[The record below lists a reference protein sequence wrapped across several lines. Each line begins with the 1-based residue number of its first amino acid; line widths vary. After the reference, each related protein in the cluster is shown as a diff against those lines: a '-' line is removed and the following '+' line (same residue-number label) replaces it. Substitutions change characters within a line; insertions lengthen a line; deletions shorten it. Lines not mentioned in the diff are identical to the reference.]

1 MEEVMEPII
10 ETKNLTHT
18 YVDGQNQEMTALQ
31 GIDLSIAPGE
41 FVAIIGTNGSGK
53 STLARH
59 FNGLL
64 TPTSGHCLVGGLDT
78 AIEENLWTV
87 RQTVGMVFQNPDNQI
102 VAAIVEE
109 DVAFGLENIGVP
121 GPEIRPRVEK
131 ALAAVDMLDYAKRAP
146 HRLSGGQKQRV
157 AIAGVVAMEPDY
169 LIMDE
174 PSAGLDPISRDS
186 IFGQLR
192 KIFEKRKMGVLL
204 ITHSMEEAAQ
214 YASRL
219 LVMSDSRLQL
229 DGPARE
235 LFTHERA
242 KLEALSVDVPE
253 SVKLAEELRQQG
265 LLIEGTPLTKTELIR
280 AIDKA
285 KGWKAC

>member
-1 MEEVMEPII
+1 MSIQVDHISYTYM
-10 ETKNLTHT
+10 THT
-18 YVDGQNQEMTALQ
+18 SLEKKAL
-31 GIDLSIAPGE
+31 DDVTFTLEKGE
-41 FVAIIGTNGSGK
+41 FVALIGHTGSGK
-53 STLARH
+53 STLAEH
-59 FNGLL
+59 LNGLL
-64 TPTSGHCLVGGLDT
+64 HPMAGKVLVDGVDLAAKTPE
-78 AIEENLWTV
+78 AKAARN
-87 RQTVGMVFQNPDNQI
+87 RVGMVFQYPEHQLFAETIYEDIAFGPRNQGKTETE
-102 VAAIVEE
+102 VEE
-109 DVAFGLENIGVP
+109 
-121 GPEIRPRVEK
+121 
-131 ALAAVDMLDYAKRAP
+131 AVRSAMEFVDLDFDNFAQRSP
-146 HRLSGGQKQRV
+146 FQLSGGQMRRV

-219 LVMSDSRLQL
+219 LVMSDSKLQL

-235 LFTHERA
+235 LFTHERE
-242 KLEALSVDVPE
+242 KLESLSVDVPE

-265 LLIEGTPLTKTELIR
+265 LLIEGTPLTKAELIR
-280 AIDKA
+280 AIDKE

>member
-1 MEEVMEPII
+1 MSIQVDHISYTYM
-10 ETKNLTHT
+10 THT
-18 YVDGQNQEMTALQ
+18 SLEKKAL
-31 GIDLSIAPGE
+31 DDVSFTLEKGE
-41 FVAIIGTNGSGK
+41 FVALIGHTGSGK
-53 STLARH
+53 STLAEH
-59 FNGLL
+59 LNGLL
-64 TPTSGHCLVGGLDT
+64 HPMAGKVLVDGVDLAAKTPEAKT
-78 AIEENLWTV
+78 ARN
-87 RQTVGMVFQNPDNQI
+87 RVGMVFQYPEHQLFAETI
-102 VAAIVEE
+102 YE
-109 DVAFGLENIGVP
+109 DIAFGPRNQGKSE
-121 GPEIRPRVEK
+121 PEVEG
-131 ALAAVDMLDYAKRAP
+131 AVRSAMEFVDLDFDTFAQRSP
-146 HRLSGGQKQRV
+146 FQLSGGQMRRV

-169 LIMDE
+169 LIIDE

-235 LFTHERA
+235 LFTHERE
-242 KLEALSVDVPE
+242 KLESLSVDVPE
-253 SVKLAEELRQQG
+253 SVKLAEELRNQG
-265 LLIEGTPLTKTELIR
+265 LPIEGTPLTKEELIR

-285 KGWKAC
+285 KGWKTC

>member
-1 MEEVMEPII
+1 MSIQVDHISYTYM
-10 ETKNLTHT
+10 THT
-18 YVDGQNQEMTALQ
+18 SLEKKAL
-31 GIDLSIAPGE
+31 DDVSFTLEKGE
-41 FVAIIGTNGSGK
+41 FVALIGHTGSGK
-53 STLARH
+53 STLAEH
-59 FNGLL
+59 LNGLL
-64 TPTSGHCLVGGLDT
+64 HPMAGKVLVDGVDLAAKTPEAKT
-78 AIEENLWTV
+78 ARN
-87 RQTVGMVFQNPDNQI
+87 RVGMVFQYPEHQLFAETI
-102 VAAIVEE
+102 YE
-109 DVAFGLENIGVP
+109 DIAFGPRNQGKSE
-121 GPEIRPRVEK
+121 PEVEG
-131 ALAAVDMLDYAKRAP
+131 AVRSAMEFVDLDFDTFAQRSP
-146 HRLSGGQKQRV
+146 FQLSGGQMRRV

-235 LFTHERA
+235 LFTHERE
-242 KLEALSVDVPE
+242 KLESLSVDVPE

-265 LLIEGTPLTKTELIR
+265 LPIEGTPITKAELIR

>member
-1 MEEVMEPII
+1 MSIQVDHISYTYM
-10 ETKNLTHT
+10 THT
-18 YVDGQNQEMTALQ
+18 SLEKKAL
-31 GIDLSIAPGE
+31 DDVSFTLEKGE
-41 FVAIIGTNGSGK
+41 FVALIGHTGSGK
-53 STLARH
+53 STLAEH
-59 FNGLL
+59 LNGLL
-64 TPTSGHCLVGGLDT
+64 HPMAGKVLVDGVDLAAKTPE
-78 AIEENLWTV
+78 AKAARN
-87 RQTVGMVFQNPDNQI
+87 RVGMVFQYPEHQLFAETIYEDIAFGPRNRGKTEPE
-102 VAAIVEE
+102 VEE
-109 DVAFGLENIGVP
+109 
-121 GPEIRPRVEK
+121 
-131 ALAAVDMLDYAKRAP
+131 AVRSAMEFVDLDFDSFAQRSP
-146 HRLSGGQKQRV
+146 FQLSGGQMRRV

-235 LFTHERA
+235 LFTHERE

-265 LLIEGTPLTKTELIR
+265 LPIEGTPLTKAELIR

>member
-1 MEEVMEPII
+1 MSIQVDHISYTYM
-10 ETKNLTHT
+10 THT
-18 YVDGQNQEMTALQ
+18 SLEKKAL
-31 GIDLSIAPGE
+31 DDVSFTLEKGE
-41 FVAIIGTNGSGK
+41 FVALIGHTGSGK
-53 STLARH
+53 STLAEH
-59 FNGLL
+59 LNGLL
-64 TPTSGHCLVGGLDT
+64 HPMAGKVLVDGVDLAAKTPEAKT
-78 AIEENLWTV
+78 ARN
-87 RQTVGMVFQNPDNQI
+87 RVGMVFQYPEHQLFAETI
-102 VAAIVEE
+102 YE
-109 DVAFGLENIGVP
+109 DIAFGPRNQGKSE
-121 GPEIRPRVEK
+121 PEVEG
-131 ALAAVDMLDYAKRAP
+131 AVRSAMEFVDLDFDTFAQRSP
-146 HRLSGGQKQRV
+146 FQLSGGQMRRV

-192 KIFEKRKMGVLL
+192 KIFENRKMGVLL

-235 LFTHERA
+235 LFTHERE
-242 KLEALSVDVPE
+242 KLESLSVDVPE
-253 SVKLAEELRQQG
+253 SVKLAEELRNQG
-265 LLIEGTPLTKTELIR
+265 LPIEGTPLTKEELIR

-285 KGWKAC
+285 KGWKTC

>member
-1 MEEVMEPII
+1 MSIQVDHISYTYM
-10 ETKNLTHT
+10 THT
-18 YVDGQNQEMTALQ
+18 SLEKKAL
-31 GIDLSIAPGE
+31 DDVSFTLEKGE
-41 FVAIIGTNGSGK
+41 FVALIGHTGSGK
-53 STLARH
+53 STLAEH
-59 FNGLL
+59 LNGLL
-64 TPTSGHCLVGGLDT
+64 HPMAGKVLVDGVDL
-78 AIEENLWTV
+78 AAKAPEAKAARN
-87 RQTVGMVFQNPDNQI
+87 RVGMVFQYPEHQLFAETIYEDIAFGPRNQGKTEPE
-102 VAAIVEE
+102 VEE
-109 DVAFGLENIGVP
+109 
-121 GPEIRPRVEK
+121 
-131 ALAAVDMLDYAKRAP
+131 AVRSAMEFVDLDFDSFAQRSP
-146 HRLSGGQKQRV
+146 FQLSGGQMRRV

-235 LFTHERA
+235 LFTHERE

-265 LLIEGTPLTKTELIR
+265 LPIEGTPITKAELIR

>member
-1 MEEVMEPII
+1 MSIQVDHISYTYM
-10 ETKNLTHT
+10 THT
-18 YVDGQNQEMTALQ
+18 SLEKKAL
-31 GIDLSIAPGE
+31 DDVAFTLEKGE
-41 FVAIIGTNGSGK
+41 FVALIGHTGSGK
-53 STLARH
+53 STLAEH
-59 FNGLL
+59 LNGLL
-64 TPTSGHCLVGGLDT
+64 HPMAGQVLVDGVDLAAKTPE
-78 AIEENLWTV
+78 AKAARN
-87 RQTVGMVFQNPDNQI
+87 RVGMVFQYPEHQLFAETIYEDIAFAPRNQGKTEPE
-102 VAAIVEE
+102 VEE
-109 DVAFGLENIGVP
+109 
-121 GPEIRPRVEK
+121 
-131 ALAAVDMLDYAKRAP
+131 AVRSAMEFVDLDFDNFAQRSP
-146 HRLSGGQKQRV
+146 FQLSGGQMRRV

-219 LVMSDSRLQL
+219 LVMSDSKLQL

-265 LLIEGTPLTKTELIR
+265 LPIEGTPLTKTELIR

>member
-1 MEEVMEPII
+1 MSIQVDHISYTYM
-10 ETKNLTHT
+10 THT
-18 YVDGQNQEMTALQ
+18 SLEKKAL
-31 GIDLSIAPGE
+31 DDVSFTLEKGE
-41 FVAIIGTNGSGK
+41 FVALIGHTGSGK
-53 STLARH
+53 STLAEH
-59 FNGLL
+59 LNGLL
-64 TPTSGHCLVGGLDT
+64 HPMAGKVLVDGVDLAAKTPEAKT
-78 AIEENLWTV
+78 ARN
-87 RQTVGMVFQNPDNQI
+87 RVGMVFQYPEHQLFAETI
-102 VAAIVEE
+102 YE
-109 DVAFGLENIGVP
+109 DIAFGPRNQGKSE
-121 GPEIRPRVEK
+121 PEVEG
-131 ALAAVDMLDYAKRAP
+131 AVRSAMEFVDMDFDTFAQRSP
-146 HRLSGGQKQRV
+146 FQLSGGQMRRV

-235 LFTHERA
+235 LFTHERE
-242 KLEALSVDVPE
+242 KLESLSVDVPE
-253 SVKLAEELRQQG
+253 SVKLAEELRNQG
-265 LLIEGTPLTKTELIR
+265 LPIEGTPLTKEELIR

-285 KGWKAC
+285 KGWKTC

>member
-1 MEEVMEPII
+1 MSIQVDHISYTYM
-10 ETKNLTHT
+10 THT
-18 YVDGQNQEMTALQ
+18 SLEKKAL
-31 GIDLSIAPGE
+31 DDVAFTLEKGE
-41 FVAIIGTNGSGK
+41 FVALIGHTGSGK
-53 STLARH
+53 STLAEH
-59 FNGLL
+59 LNGLL
-64 TPTSGHCLVGGLDT
+64 HPMAGKVLVDGVDLAAKTPE
-78 AIEENLWTV
+78 AKAARN
-87 RQTVGMVFQNPDNQI
+87 RVGMVFQYPEHQLFAETIYEDIAFGPRNQGKMEPE
-102 VAAIVEE
+102 VEE
-109 DVAFGLENIGVP
+109 
-121 GPEIRPRVEK
+121 
-131 ALAAVDMLDYAKRAP
+131 AVRSAMEFVDLDFDNFAQRSP
-146 HRLSGGQKQRV
+146 FQLSGGQMRRV

-265 LLIEGTPLTKTELIR
+265 LPIEGTPLTKTELIR

>member
-1 MEEVMEPII
+1 MSIQVDHISYTYM
-10 ETKNLTHT
+10 THT
-18 YVDGQNQEMTALQ
+18 SLEKKAL
-31 GIDLSIAPGE
+31 DDVTFTLEKGE
-41 FVAIIGTNGSGK
+41 FVALIGHTGSGK
-53 STLARH
+53 STLAEH
-59 FNGLL
+59 LNGLL
-64 TPTSGHCLVGGLDT
+64 HPMAGKVLVDGVDLAAKTPE
-78 AIEENLWTV
+78 AKAARN
-87 RQTVGMVFQNPDNQI
+87 RVGMVFQYPEHQLFAETIYEDIAFGPRNQGKSETE
-102 VAAIVEE
+102 VEE
-109 DVAFGLENIGVP
+109 
-121 GPEIRPRVEK
+121 
-131 ALAAVDMLDYAKRAP
+131 AVRSAMEFVDLDFDNFAQRSP
-146 HRLSGGQKQRV
+146 FQLSGGQMRRV

-174 PSAGLDPISRDS
+174 PSAGLDPLSRDS

-235 LFTHERA
+235 LFTHERE

-265 LLIEGTPLTKTELIR
+265 LPIEGTPLTKAELIR

>member
-1 MEEVMEPII
+1 MSIQVDHISYTYM
-10 ETKNLTHT
+10 THT
-18 YVDGQNQEMTALQ
+18 SLEKKAL
-31 GIDLSIAPGE
+31 DDVTFTLEKGE
-41 FVAIIGTNGSGK
+41 FVALIGHTGSGK
-53 STLARH
+53 STLAEH
-59 FNGLL
+59 LNGLL
-64 TPTSGHCLVGGLDT
+64 HPMAGKVLVDGVDLAAKTPE
-78 AIEENLWTV
+78 AKAARN
-87 RQTVGMVFQNPDNQI
+87 RVGMVFQYPEHQLFAETIYEDIAFGPRNQGKTETE
-102 VAAIVEE
+102 VEE
-109 DVAFGLENIGVP
+109 
-121 GPEIRPRVEK
+121 
-131 ALAAVDMLDYAKRAP
+131 AVRSAMEFVDLDFDNFAQRSP
-146 HRLSGGQKQRV
+146 FQLSGGQMRRV

-219 LVMSDSRLQL
+219 LVMSDSKLQL

-235 LFTHERA
+235 LFTHERE
-242 KLEALSVDVPE
+242 KLESLSVDVPE

-265 LLIEGTPLTKTELIR
+265 LLIEGTPLTKAELIR

>member
-1 MEEVMEPII
+1 MSIQVDHISYTYM
-10 ETKNLTHT
+10 THT
-18 YVDGQNQEMTALQ
+18 SLEKKAL
-31 GIDLSIAPGE
+31 DDVSFTLEKGE
-41 FVAIIGTNGSGK
+41 FVALIGHTGSGK
-53 STLARH
+53 STLAEH
-59 FNGLL
+59 LNGLL
-64 TPTSGHCLVGGLDT
+64 HPMAGKVLVDGVDLAAKTPE
-78 AIEENLWTV
+78 AKKARN
-87 RQTVGMVFQNPDNQI
+87 RVGMVFQYPEHQLFAETI
-102 VAAIVEE
+102 YE
-109 DVAFGLENIGVP
+109 DIAFGPRNQGKSE
-121 GPEIRPRVEK
+121 PEVER
-131 ALAAVDMLDYAKRAP
+131 AVRSAMEFVDLDFDTFAQRSP
-146 HRLSGGQKQRV
+146 FQLSGGQMRRV

-235 LFTHERA
+235 LFTHERE
-242 KLEALSVDVPE
+242 KLESLSVDVPE
-253 SVKLAEELRQQG
+253 SVKLAEELRNQG
-265 LLIEGTPLTKTELIR
+265 LPIEGTPLTKEELIR

-285 KGWKAC
+285 KGWKTC

>member
-1 MEEVMEPII
+1 MSIQVDHISYTYM
-10 ETKNLTHT
+10 THT
-18 YVDGQNQEMTALQ
+18 SLEKKAL
-31 GIDLSIAPGE
+31 DDVSFTLEKGE
-41 FVAIIGTNGSGK
+41 FVALIGHTGSGK
-53 STLARH
+53 STLAEH
-59 FNGLL
+59 LNGLL
-64 TPTSGHCLVGGLDT
+64 HPMAGKVLVDGVDLAAKTPEAKT
-78 AIEENLWTV
+78 ARN
-87 RQTVGMVFQNPDNQI
+87 RVGMVFQYPEHQLFAETI
-102 VAAIVEE
+102 YE
-109 DVAFGLENIGVP
+109 DIAFGPRNQGKSE
-121 GPEIRPRVEK
+121 PEVEG
-131 ALAAVDMLDYAKRAP
+131 AGRSAMEFVDLDFDTFAQRSP
-146 HRLSGGQKQRV
+146 FQLSGGQMRRV

-235 LFTHERA
+235 LFTHERE
-242 KLEALSVDVPE
+242 KLESLSVDVPE
-253 SVKLAEELRQQG
+253 SVKLAEELRNQG
-265 LLIEGTPLTKTELIR
+265 LPIEGTPLTKEELIR

-285 KGWKAC
+285 KGWKTC

>member
-1 MEEVMEPII
+1 MSIQVDHISYTYM
-10 ETKNLTHT
+10 THT
-18 YVDGQNQEMTALQ
+18 SLEKKAL
-31 GIDLSIAPGE
+31 DDVSFTLEKGE
-41 FVAIIGTNGSGK
+41 FVALIGHTGSGK
-53 STLARH
+53 STLAEH
-59 FNGLL
+59 LNGLL
-64 TPTSGHCLVGGLDT
+64 HPMAGKVLVDGVDLAAKTPEAKT
-78 AIEENLWTV
+78 ARN
-87 RQTVGMVFQNPDNQI
+87 RVGMVFQYPEHQLFAETI
-102 VAAIVEE
+102 YE
-109 DVAFGLENIGVP
+109 DIAFGPRNQGKSE
-121 GPEIRPRVEK
+121 PEVEG
-131 ALAAVDMLDYAKRAP
+131 AVRSAMEFVDLDFDTFAQRSP
-146 HRLSGGQKQRV
+146 FQLSGGQMRRV

-229 DGPARE
+229 DGPTRE
-235 LFTHERA
+235 LFTHERE
-242 KLEALSVDVPE
+242 KLESLSVDVPE
-253 SVKLAEELRQQG
+253 SVKLAEELRNQG
-265 LLIEGTPLTKTELIR
+265 LPIEGTPLTKEELIR

-285 KGWKAC
+285 KGWKTC

>member
-1 MEEVMEPII
+1 MSIQVDHISYTYM
-10 ETKNLTHT
+10 THT
-18 YVDGQNQEMTALQ
+18 SLEKKAL
-31 GIDLSIAPGE
+31 DDVSFTLEKGE
-41 FVAIIGTNGSGK
+41 FVALIGHTGSGK
-53 STLARH
+53 STLAEH
-59 FNGLL
+59 LNGLL
-64 TPTSGHCLVGGLDT
+64 HPMAGKVLVDGVDLAAKTPEAKT
-78 AIEENLWTV
+78 ARN
-87 RQTVGMVFQNPDNQI
+87 RVGMVFQYPEHQLFAETI
-102 VAAIVEE
+102 YE
-109 DVAFGLENIGVP
+109 DIAFGPRNQGKSE
-121 GPEIRPRVEK
+121 PEVEG
-131 ALAAVDMLDYAKRAP
+131 AVRSAMEFVDMDFDTFAQRSP
-146 HRLSGGQKQRV
+146 FQLSGGQMRRV
-157 AIAGVVAMEPDY
+157 AIAGVVAIEPDY

-235 LFTHERA
+235 LFTHERE
-242 KLEALSVDVPE
+242 KLESLSVDVPE
-253 SVKLAEELRQQG
+253 SVKLAEELRNQG
-265 LLIEGTPLTKTELIR
+265 LPIEGTPLTKEELIR

-285 KGWKAC
+285 KGWKTC

>member
-1 MEEVMEPII
+1 MSIQVDHISYTYM
-10 ETKNLTHT
+10 THT
-18 YVDGQNQEMTALQ
+18 SLEKKAL
-31 GIDLSIAPGE
+31 DDVSFTLEKGE
-41 FVAIIGTNGSGK
+41 FVALIGHTGSGK
-53 STLARH
+53 STLAEH
-59 FNGLL
+59 LNGLL
-64 TPTSGHCLVGGLDT
+64 HPMAGKVLVDGVDLAAKTPEAKT
-78 AIEENLWTV
+78 ARN
-87 RQTVGMVFQNPDNQI
+87 RVGMVFQYPEHQLFAETI
-102 VAAIVEE
+102 YE
-109 DVAFGLENIGVP
+109 DIAFGPRNQGKSE
-121 GPEIRPRVEK
+121 PEVEG
-131 ALAAVDMLDYAKRAP
+131 AVRSAMEFVDLDFDTFAQRSP
-146 HRLSGGQKQRV
+146 FQLSGGQMRRV

-235 LFTHERA
+235 LFTHERE
-242 KLEALSVDVPE
+242 KMESLSVDVPE
-253 SVKLAEELRQQG
+253 SVKLAEELRNQG
-265 LLIEGTPLTKTELIR
+265 LPIEGTPLTKEELIR

-285 KGWKAC
+285 KGWKTC

>member
-1 MEEVMEPII
+1 MSIQVDHISYTYM
-10 ETKNLTHT
+10 THASL
-18 YVDGQNQEMTALQ
+18 EKKAL
-31 GIDLSIAPGE
+31 DDVSFTLEKGE
-41 FVAIIGTNGSGK
+41 FVALIGHTGSGK
-53 STLARH
+53 STLAEH
-59 FNGLL
+59 LNGLL
-64 TPTSGHCLVGGLDT
+64 HPMAGKVLVDGVDLAAKTPEAKT
-78 AIEENLWTV
+78 ARN
-87 RQTVGMVFQNPDNQI
+87 RVGMVFQYPEHQLFAETI
-102 VAAIVEE
+102 YE
-109 DVAFGLENIGVP
+109 DIAFGPRNQGKSE
-121 GPEIRPRVEK
+121 PEVEG
-131 ALAAVDMLDYAKRAP
+131 AVRSAMEFVDLDFDTFAQRSP
-146 HRLSGGQKQRV
+146 FQLSGGQMRRV

-235 LFTHERA
+235 LFTHERE
-242 KLEALSVDVPE
+242 KLESLSVDVPE
-253 SVKLAEELRQQG
+253 SVKLAEELRNQG
-265 LLIEGTPLTKTELIR
+265 LPIEGTPLTKEELIR

-285 KGWKAC
+285 KGWKTC

>member
-1 MEEVMEPII
+1 MSIQVDHISYTYM
-10 ETKNLTHT
+10 THT
-18 YVDGQNQEMTALQ
+18 SLEKKAL
-31 GIDLSIAPGE
+31 DDVSFTLEKGE
-41 FVAIIGTNGSGK
+41 FVALIGHTGSGK
-53 STLARH
+53 STLAEH
-59 FNGLL
+59 LNGLL
-64 TPTSGHCLVGGLDT
+64 HPMAGKVLVDGVELAAKTPEAKT
-78 AIEENLWTV
+78 ARN
-87 RQTVGMVFQNPDNQI
+87 RVGMVFQYPEHQLFAETI
-102 VAAIVEE
+102 YE
-109 DVAFGLENIGVP
+109 DIAFGPRNQGKSE
-121 GPEIRPRVEK
+121 PEVEG
-131 ALAAVDMLDYAKRAP
+131 AVRSAMEFVDLDFDTFAQRSP
-146 HRLSGGQKQRV
+146 FQLSGGQMRRV

-235 LFTHERA
+235 LFTHERE
-242 KLEALSVDVPE
+242 KLESLSVDVPE
-253 SVKLAEELRQQG
+253 SVKLAEELRNQG
-265 LLIEGTPLTKTELIR
+265 LPIEGTPLTKEELIR

-285 KGWKAC
+285 KGWKTC

>member
-1 MEEVMEPII
+1 MSIQVDHISYTYM
-10 ETKNLTHT
+10 THT
-18 YVDGQNQEMTALQ
+18 SLEKKAL
-31 GIDLSIAPGE
+31 DDVSFTLEKGE
-41 FVAIIGTNGSGK
+41 FVALIGHTGSGK
-53 STLARH
+53 STLAEH
-59 FNGLL
+59 LNGLRHPMAGKVL
-64 TPTSGHCLVGGLDT
+64 VDGVDLAAKTPE
-78 AIEENLWTV
+78 AKAARN
-87 RQTVGMVFQNPDNQI
+87 RVGMVFQYPEHQLFAETI
-102 VAAIVEE
+102 YE
-109 DVAFGLENIGVP
+109 DIAFGPRNQGKTE
-121 GPEIRPRVEK
+121 PEVKE
-131 ALAAVDMLDYAKRAP
+131 AVRSAMEFVDLDFDSFAQRSP
-146 HRLSGGQKQRV
+146 FQLSGGQMRRV
-157 AIAGVVAMEPDY
+157 AIAGVVAMDPDY

-192 KIFEKRKMGVLL
+192 KIFEKQKMGVLL

-235 LFTHERA
+235 LFTHERE

-265 LLIEGTPLTKTELIR
+265 LPIEGTPITKAELIR

-285 KGWKAC
+285 RGWKAC

>member
-1 MEEVMEPII
+1 MSIQVDHISYTYM
-10 ETKNLTHT
+10 THT
-18 YVDGQNQEMTALQ
+18 SLEKKAL
-31 GIDLSIAPGE
+31 DDVSFTLEKGE
-41 FVAIIGTNGSGK
+41 FVALIGHTGSGK
-53 STLARH
+53 STLAEH
-59 FNGLL
+59 LNGLL
-64 TPTSGHCLVGGLDT
+64 HPMAGKVLVDGVDLAAKTPE
-78 AIEENLWTV
+78 AKAARN
-87 RQTVGMVFQNPDNQI
+87 RVGMVFQYPEHQLFAETIYEDIAFGPRNQGKTEQE
-102 VAAIVEE
+102 VEE
-109 DVAFGLENIGVP
+109 
-121 GPEIRPRVEK
+121 
-131 ALAAVDMLDYAKRAP
+131 AVRSAMEFVDLDFDSFAQRSP
-146 HRLSGGQKQRV
+146 FQLSGGQMRRV

-235 LFTHERA
+235 LFTHERE

-265 LLIEGTPLTKTELIR
+265 LPIEGTPLTKAELIR

>member
-1 MEEVMEPII
+1 MSIQVDHISYTYM
-10 ETKNLTHT
+10 THT
-18 YVDGQNQEMTALQ
+18 SLEKKAL
-31 GIDLSIAPGE
+31 DDVSFTLEKGE
-41 FVAIIGTNGSGK
+41 FVALIGHTGSGK
-53 STLARH
+53 STLAEH
-59 FNGLL
+59 LNGLL
-64 TPTSGHCLVGGLDT
+64 HPMAGKVLVDGVDLAAKTPEAKT
-78 AIEENLWTV
+78 ARN
-87 RQTVGMVFQNPDNQI
+87 RVGMVFQYPEHQLFAETI
-102 VAAIVEE
+102 YE
-109 DVAFGLENIGVP
+109 DIAFGPRNQGKSE
-121 GPEIRPRVEK
+121 PEVEG
-131 ALAAVDMLDYAKRAP
+131 AVRSAMEFVDLDFDTFAQRSP
-146 HRLSGGQKQRV
+146 FQLSGGQMRRV

-174 PSAGLDPISRDS
+174 PSAGLDPISRDG

-235 LFTHERA
+235 LFTHERE
-242 KLEALSVDVPE
+242 KLESLSVDVPE
-253 SVKLAEELRQQG
+253 SVKLAEELRNQG
-265 LLIEGTPLTKTELIR
+265 LPIEGTPLTKEELIR

-285 KGWKAC
+285 KGWKTC